1 MREGVSS
8 EIFLHTCIHTTLH
21 CNWFPYPHLTSVLE
35 NENIATCSKPCEFQA
50 CMKVPY
56 SQNFKLLCSVFW
68 GLKITEHTNTSHCCV
83 RYFRADHFLKNAFF
97 RTSIFSENR
106 YNLPYVRYFFFHFL
120 NFSKKYRTYGTIS
133 FSGSEK
139 KLPNLIK
146 ICRISGGLG
155 QVDPNFLELPLYDCL
170 IVVL

>member
-1 MREGVSS
+1 
-8 EIFLHTCIHTTLH
+8 
-21 CNWFPYPHLTSVLE
+21 
-35 NENIATCSKPCEFQA
+35 
-50 CMKVPY
+50 MKVPY

-68 GLKITEHTNTSHCCV
+68 GLKITEHTNTAHCCV
-83 RYFRADHFLKNAFF
+83 RYFRADHFLKNPFL

-133 FSGSEK
+133 FSESEK

-146 ICRISGGLG
+146 ICLISGGLG
-155 QVDPNFLELPLYDCL
+155 QVDPNFLELPTTSTNGAASNAWHNQLGL
-170 IVVL
+170 L

>member
-1 MREGVSS
+1 MQPYVYWYLLRCHKSP
-8 EIFLHTCIHTTLH
+8 LHAFTQCI
-21 CNWFPYPHLTSVLE
+21 NIESVWIPGRKL
-35 NENIATCSKPCEFQA
+35 
-50 CMKVPY
+50 PY
-56 SQNFKLLCSVFW
+56 SQNFKILCSVFW

-133 FSGSEK
+133 FSESEK

-146 ICRISGGLG
+146 ICLISGGLG
-155 QVDPNFLELPLYDCL
+155 QVDPNFLELPREG
-170 IVVL
+170 I